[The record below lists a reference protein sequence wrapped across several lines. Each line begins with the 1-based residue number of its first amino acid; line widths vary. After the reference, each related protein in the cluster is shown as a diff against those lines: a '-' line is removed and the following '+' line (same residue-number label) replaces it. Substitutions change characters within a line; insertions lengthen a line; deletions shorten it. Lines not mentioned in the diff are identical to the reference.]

1 MTGMCDPDPL
11 ERLANFYFGTL
22 REIKFEICFRMRQG
36 NLRKVGKNG
45 QILSRTKE
53 MKIMK
58 INSKAPNII
67 FFQKV

>member
-1 MTGMCDPDPL
+1 MCDPDPL

-22 REIKFEICFRMRQG
+22 REIKFEICFIMG
-36 NLRKVGKNG
+36 SLRKVGKNG